1 MKRILFIFILIFS
14 CGDGGNVDDLT
25 TLVSCFFVNKRTM
38 DITVTCYQK
47 GSDSLIV
54 KNMEVNDTAL
64 LIEDRF
70 YQGFTPDI
78 LIDSII
84 VLDSNQIDTIATI
97 YPYPIQ
103 EQNWEHITIDAST
116 IEWYYLFK

>member
-14 CGDGGNVDDLT
+14 CGNGNNDLT
-25 TLVSCFFVNKRTM
+25 TLVSCFFVNKRTI
-38 DITVTCYQK
+38 DITVNCYQK
-47 GSDSLIV
+47 GSDSLITQ
-54 KNMEVNDTAL
+54 NMKINDTTL

-70 YQGFTPDI
+70 YQSFTPSV

-84 VLDSNQIDTIATI
+84 VINSNQIDTIDTI

-103 EQNWEHITIDAST
+103 ETNWEHVTVDAST